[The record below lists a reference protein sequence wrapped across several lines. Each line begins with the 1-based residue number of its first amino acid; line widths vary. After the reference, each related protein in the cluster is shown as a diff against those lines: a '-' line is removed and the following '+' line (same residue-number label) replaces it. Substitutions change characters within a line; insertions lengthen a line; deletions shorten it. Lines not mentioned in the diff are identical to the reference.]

1 MAKCFWCDGTGKFK
15 QPRDQK
21 KYDMIFDHYDSP
33 GTMTMGEC
41 REKALEEVGYDL
53 ITCEHCN
60 GTGIQKD

>member
-1 MAKCFWCDGTGKFK
+1 
-15 QPRDQK
+15 
-21 KYDMIFDHYDSP
+21 MIFDQYDSP